1 MREEESEWG
10 TGQLEKVGAASAC
23 VVGVESTATCGRFER
38 DGSDM
43 RDPWSSKRGRANGQP
58 ELMREAHRTERE
70 RARARGKPAPII
82 RPHQAV

>member
-43 RDPWSSKRGRANGQP
+43 RDPWSSKRG
-58 ELMREAHRTERE
+58 
-70 RARARGKPAPII
+70 
-82 RPHQAV
+82 